1 MLKLLFLVLAITVN
15 LSADIP
21 DHFKKQIAKFGVH
34 SMRNIDFIYTI
45 NLDERPEKFALCMEQ
60 LIPYGIFPCRFSA
73 VNGWKLT
80 LEQIN
85 DVGVKYE
92 PWMEERM
99 ANHYPIDGDGTHIH
113 EIMHVIDRTY
123 FCHGLARGPI
133 GIVLSHL
140 SILQD
145 ALDSGYQ
152 TIWVMEDDI
161 QIFKDPH
168 LISDLIDDLDD
179 LVGRKNWDI
188 LFTDRD
194 TKNRNGDYVPC
205 FSYAWRP
212 NFTPKNPERFAKRVD
227 VSPQFTK
234 VGARYGTYSM
244 IIRRSG
250 MKKILN
256 FIKTYRIY
264 LPYDMDLCMPDNI
277 HLYCVREDVV
287 STFCDAPTDN
297 GLPNYNKEN
306 ED

>member
-1 MLKLLFLVLAITVN
+1 MLKYLFLVLAVSAS
-15 LSADIP
+15 LSADIT
-21 DHFKKQIAKFGVH
+21 DHLKKPIVKFGVH

-60 LIPYGIFPCRFSA
+60 LVPYGIYPCRFSA

-85 DVGVKYE
+85 DVGVKFE
-92 PWMEERM
+92 PWMEEKM
-99 ANHYPIDGDGTHIH
+99 STCYPLDGDGAPFH

-123 FCHGLARGPI
+123 FCHCMARGPI

-161 QIFKDPH
+161 QVIQDPH
-168 LISDLIDDLDD
+168 MISDLIDELDD

-194 TKNRNGDYVPC
+194 TKDKNGNYVSC
-205 FSYAWRP
+205 YSYAWRP
-212 NFTPKNPERFAKRVD
+212 NFTPKNPNRFAKRVD
-227 VSPQFTK
+227 VSPEFTK
-234 VGARYGTYSM
+234 IGARYGTYSM

-256 FIKTYRIY
+256 FIKTNRIF
-264 LPYDMDLCMPDNI
+264 LPYDMDFYMPDNI

-287 STFCDAPTDN
+287 STLCNALSDN
-297 GLPNYNKEN
+297 GSPNYNKQN
-306 ED
+306 EE